1 MSFRPTHGTNI
12 GSYATLL
19 VAVLVGLAVPVNV
32 ATRSNRE
39 AVRAY
44 LRAIYEYEGVVLSN
58 VGAARNEYRTLALRI
73 GSECPG
79 VISGS
84 RVRIVRP
91 TQLRPA
97 QEFRQTAYLREEV
110 YAALRGALLAPDRRA
125 SLVLAAKL
133 RMLRW
138 NTPALQRR
146 VNGYA
151 KALEQSL
158 ERPVLN
164 PCLDMKAWAASDY
177 RTLSPATEA
186 FVREYRPPGRLVIRN
201 DSTTTMRYRV
211 PSRLERE
218 AKRYDRSLLAKVRV
232 LKRRLASAFGG
243 LVIIRRHLERMLGFP
258 TLGK

>member
-1 MSFRPTHGTNI
+1 MAFRPFHGTHI

-19 VAVLVGLAVPVNV
+19 VAVFAGLAVPVNA
-32 ATRSNRE
+32 ATHSNRE

-58 VGAARNEYRTLALRI
+58 VGTARNEYRTLALRI

-79 VISGS
+79 VIAGS
-84 RVRIVRP
+84 RVVSYVRHGYARA
-91 TQLRPA
+91 L
-97 QEFRQTAYLREEV
+97 EFRQTAYLREEV
-110 YAALRGALLAPDRRA
+110 YVALREALLAPDRRA
-125 SLVLAAKL
+125 SLALAAKL

-138 NTPALQRR
+138 NTSALQRR

-151 KALEQSL
+151 KELEQRL

-186 FVREYRPPGRLVIRN
+186 FAREYRPAGGLVIRN
-201 DSTTTMRYRV
+201 DSTTTIRRRV

-218 AKRYDRSLLAKVRV
+218 AERYDRSLLAKVRV

-243 LVIIRRHLERMLGFP
+243 LVIIRRHLEHMLGFP